1 MRSPKELIERFA
13 EIIQT
18 YKITSST
25 EYDNLKVENK
35 PARST
40 LTKIFGTW
48 SNVINEAMNIDGDK
62 IDIAVLR
69 MQLDTLQRSMQTPK
83 LHLSGEEVTLGIV
96 SDTHLG
102 SRFADLGLLD
112 FAYQTFADRGI
123 ETVLHTGD
131 MLDGQRIYKGQ
142 EFELDKYG
150 ADAQVDFCVER
161 YPYMPGIQTLFID
174 GNHDRSFW
182 KDAGNNTG
190 KKISQLR
197 PDLTYL
203 GYMEAEI
210 VVGDVEND
218 KTATIRMFHGE
229 DGSAYAISYRPQ
241 RYLTELPGK
250 SKPDMLV
257 MGHYHK
263 AETLYY
269 QGVIAVQAGTT
280 QRQTPFMRGRRI
292 SAAVGFWIVNLTVNK
307 SGIARIGFEF
317 FPAGS

>member
-1 MRSPKELIERFA
+1 MRSSKELIERFA
-13 EIIQT
+13 EIIQI

-25 EYDNLKVENK
+25 EYDNLKVDSK

-40 LTKIFGTW
+40 LTKIYGTW
-48 SNVINEAMNIDGDK
+48 ANVINEAMNLEGDK
-62 IDIAVLR
+62 VDIAVLR
-69 MQLDTLQRSMQTPK
+69 MQLDTLQRSLQTPT
-83 LHLSGEEVTLGIV
+83 LHLDGEEVTLGIL

-112 FAYQTFADRGI
+112 FAYSTFADRGI
-123 ETVLHTGD
+123 NTVLHTGD

-161 YPYMPGIQTLFID
+161 YPYVPGIQTLFID

-210 VVGDVEND
+210 TVGDVEAG

-250 SKPDMLV
+250 SKPDMLI

-280 QRQTPFMRGRRI
+280 QRQTPFMRGRRL
-292 SAAVGFWIVNLTVNK
+292 SAALGFWIVNLTVNET
-307 SGIARIGFEF
+307 GITRIGFEF

>member
-13 EIIQT
+13 EIVQLYEIS
-18 YKITSST
+18 SST
-25 EYDNLKVENK
+25 DYDNLKIENK

-40 LTKIFGTW
+40 LTKIYGSW
-48 SNVINEAMNIDGDK
+48 INVINEAMNLKSDK
-62 IDIAVLR
+62 VDIAVLR
-69 MQLDTLQRSMQTPK
+69 QQLEELTRTIQTPS
-83 LHLSGEEVTLGIV
+83 LCLTGEEVTLGIL

-112 FAYQTFADRGI
+112 FAYETFRSRGI
-123 ETVLHTGD
+123 TTVLHAGD
-131 MLDGQRIYKGQ
+131 ILDGQKMYKGQ
-142 EFELDKYG
+142 AFELERNG
-150 ADAQVDFCVER
+150 ADAQVEFCAAR
-161 YPYMPGIQTLFID
+161 YPSIPGLQTLFID

-197 PDLTYL
+197 ADLVYL

-210 VVGDVEND
+210 IVGDAD
-218 KTATIRMFHGE
+218 KGKTATIRIFHGE

-250 SKPDMLV
+250 SKPDMLI

-280 QRQTPFMRGRRI
+280 QRQTPFMRGRRL
-292 SAAVGFWIVNLTVNK
+292 SAALGFWIVNLTVNET
-307 SGIARIGFEF
+307 GIARIGFEF

>member
-1 MRSPKELIERFA
+1 MRSSKELIERFA
-13 EIIQT
+13 EIIQI
-18 YKITSST
+18 YKVTSST
-25 EYDNLKVENK
+25 EYDNLKVDSK

-40 LTKIFGTW
+40 LTKIYGTW
-48 SNVINEAMNIDGDK
+48 ANVINEAMNLEGDK
-62 IDIAVLR
+62 VDIAVLR
-69 MQLDTLQRSMQTPK
+69 MQLDTLQRSLQTPT
-83 LHLSGEEVTLGIV
+83 LHLAGEEVTLGIL

-112 FAYQTFADRGI
+112 FAYATFAERGI
-123 ETVLHTGD
+123 DTVLHTGD

-161 YPYMPGIQTLFID
+161 YPYVPGVQTLFID

-210 VVGDVEND
+210 TVGDVEAG

-250 SKPDMLV
+250 SKPDMLI

-280 QRQTPFMRGRRI
+280 QRQTPFMRGRRL
-292 SAAVGFWIVNLTVNK
+292 SAALGFWIVNLTVNEN
-307 SGIARIGFEF
+307 GIARVGFEF

>member
-13 EIIQT
+13 EIIQI

-25 EYDNLKVENK
+25 EYDRLKIDSK
-35 PARST
+35 PSRAT
-40 LTKIFGTW
+40 LTKIYGNW
-48 SNVINEAMNIDGDK
+48 ANVINEAMNIEGDTV
-62 IDIAVLR
+62 DIAVLR
-69 MQLDTLQRSMQTPK
+69 KQLDELQRSIQTPT
-83 LHLSGEEVTLGIV
+83 LHLHGEEVNLGIL

-112 FAYQTFADRGI
+112 FAYETFDKRGI
-123 ETVLHTGD
+123 QTVLHAGD
-131 MLDGQRIYKGQ
+131 ILDGQRMYKGQ

-150 ADAQVDFCVER
+150 ADAQVDFCAKR
-161 YPYMPGIQTLFID
+161 YPRVDGIQTLFID

-210 VVGDVEND
+210 VVGDVEKG
-218 KTATIRMFHGE
+218 KTATIRLFHGE

-280 QRQTPFMRGRRI
+280 QKQTPFMRGRRL
-292 SAAVGFWIVNLTVNK
+292 SAALGFWIVNLTVNEA
-307 SGIARIGFEF
+307 GIARIGFEF